1 MHAEIPLEDMT
12 HENLWRQLLRWLVG
26 GVPGPGRRSRS
37 PRSAPLPA
45 RSVTVVATVSDDTY
59 LHVNDAQVVAQVTDP
74 KGAVRECRWSGRWA
88 RTAST
93 AARSTPARRE
103 ATPCASRRGARARRL
118 GSDEIQVEV
127 ADQDTEYFGAEMRRP
142 LLERIAEETGGRFY
156 TPETADRLPGDLT
169 YSGGGATVQE
179 EKPLWD
185 MPVLFLAIVGLLSS
199 EWAYRKRRGLA

>member
-1 MHAEIPLEDMT
+1 MRVE
-12 HENLWRQLLRWLVG
+12 
-26 GVPGPGRRSRS
+26 
-37 PRSAPLPA
+37 
-45 RSVTVVATVSDDTY
+45 
-59 LHVNDAQVVAQVTDP
+59 
-74 KGAVRECRWSGRWA
+74 
-88 RTAST
+88 
-93 AARSTPARRE
+93 ARR
-103 ATPCASRRGARARRL
+103 AGKTL
-118 GSDEIQVEV
+118 GSDEIQVEA
-127 ADQDTEYFGAEMRRP
+127 ADLDTEYFGAEMRRP